1 MQARILLGSA
11 IPNGVI
17 VMSSSRLLPSLEALR
32 YFEAAAR
39 HLSFTRASQD
49 LFLTQSAV
57 SQKIQALEQHLG
69 YPLFH
74 RLPRGLRLTSRG
86 ERLYTGVA
94 EALGLIGA
102 TLHQI
107 GDEALAGT
115 LKVRVM
121 PSFATKWLLPRLA
134 AFNQAFPDI
143 QLQVDADLALPS
155 FKGDEVDLAVT
166 SVWTDDARLA
176 QRHLFEDLIYP
187 VASPALLERCA
198 LHDYR
203 DLAGTTLLHDS
214 MPHAAYST
222 NWDAF
227 LSRQGRYD
235 IDTRGGSAYSRA
247 DLVLQAACS
256 GQGVALMRHS
266 LCADDLRQGTLVRP
280 FADVQYDGH
289 VWLVCPH
296 DHLERPRIKAFG
308 DWLLAEV
315 ASHLQERRE
324 LLGA

>member
-1 MQARILLGSA
+1 M
-11 IPNGVI
+11 PP
-17 VMSSSRLLPSLEALR
+17 SRALPSLEGLR

-74 RLPRGLRLTSRG
+74 RLPRGLRLTSHG
-86 ERLYTGVA
+86 ERLYAGVA
-94 EALGLIGA
+94 EALSLIGA

-134 AFNQAFPDI
+134 AFNRAFPDI
-143 QLQVDADLALPS
+143 QLQVDANLAPPN
-155 FKGDEVDLAVT
+155 FKGGEVDLAVT
-166 SVWTDDARLA
+166 SIWTDDARLA

-187 VASPALLERCA
+187 VASPALLARCP
-198 LHDYR
+198 LHDYA

-235 IDTRGGSAYSRA
+235 VDTRGGCGYSRA

-256 GQGVALMRHS
+256 GQGVALVRHS
-266 LCADDLRQGTLVRP
+266 LCADDLRQGILCRP
-280 FADVQYDGH
+280 FADVLHDGQ
-289 VWLVCPH
+289 VWLVYPQ
-296 DHLERPRIKAFG
+296 DYVERPRVQAFAE
-308 DWLLAEV
+308 WLQAEV
-315 ASHLQERRE
+315 GQHLQDRQA

>member
-1 MQARILLGSA
+1 
-11 IPNGVI
+11 
-17 VMSSSRLLPSLEALR
+17 MSRALPSLEGLR

-49 LFLTQSAV
+49 LFITQSAV

-74 RLPRGLRLTSRG
+74 RLPRGLRLTSHG

-121 PSFATKWLLPRLA
+121 PSFATKWLLPRLT
-134 AFNQAFPDI
+134 AFNQAFPQI
-143 QLQVDADLALPS
+143 QLQVDADLATPS
-155 FKGDEVDLAVT
+155 FKGDEIDLAVT
-166 SVWTDDARLA
+166 SIWTDDARLA

-187 VASPALLERCA
+187 VASPALLERCP
-198 LHDYR
+198 LHDYA
-203 DLAGTTLLHDS
+203 DLSGTTLLHDS

-235 IDTRGGSAYSRA
+235 ISTRGGCAYSRA

-256 GQGVALMRHS
+256 GQGEAL
-266 LCADDLRQGTLVRP
+266 P
-280 FADVQYDGH
+280 
-289 VWLVCPH
+289 P
-296 DHLERPRIKAFG
+296 
-308 DWLLAEV
+308 
-315 ASHLQERRE
+315 
-324 LLGA
+324 

>member
-1 MQARILLGSA
+1 
-11 IPNGVI
+11 
-17 VMSSSRLLPSLEALR
+17 MSRALPSLEGLR

-49 LFLTQSAV
+49 LFITQSAV

-74 RLPRGLRLTSRG
+74 RLPRGLRLTSHG

-121 PSFATKWLLPRLA
+121 PSFATKWLLPRLT
-134 AFNQAFPDI
+134 AFNQAFPQI
-143 QLQVDADLALPS
+143 QLQVDADLATPS
-155 FKGDEVDLAVT
+155 FKGDEIDLAVT
-166 SVWTDDARLA
+166 SIWTDDARLA

-187 VASPALLERCA
+187 VASPALLERCP
-198 LHDYR
+198 LHDYA
-203 DLAGTTLLHDS
+203 DLSGTTRLHDS

-235 IDTRGGSAYSRA
+235 ISTRGGCAYSRA

-256 GQGVALMRHS
+256 GQGVALVRHS
-266 LCADDLRQGTLVRP
+266 LCAEDLRQGILRRP
-280 FADVQYDGH
+280 FTDFLSDGQ
-289 VWLVCPH
+289 VWLVCPQ
-296 DHLERPRIKAFG
+296 DYVERPRVQAFIEWMI
-308 DWLLAEV
+308 DEVERHLL
-315 ASHLQERRE
+315 ERRE
-324 LLGA
+324 LLGT